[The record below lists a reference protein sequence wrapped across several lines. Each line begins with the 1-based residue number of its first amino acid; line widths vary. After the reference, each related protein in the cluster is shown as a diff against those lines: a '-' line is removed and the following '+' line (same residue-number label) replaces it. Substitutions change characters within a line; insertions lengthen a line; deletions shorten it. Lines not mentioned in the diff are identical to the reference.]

1 MNGSVNPQPS
11 NRWRTLNVVVVGCGA
26 VAQHYYAPALG
37 ELERAGWLRVAA
49 LFDPRIEQMAA
60 LRRSFP
66 RAVPYD
72 TLEAVTHQ
80 PADLAIVA
88 SPPRFHAEQSIRLL
102 EAGMA
107 VLCEK
112 PMATTVAE
120 GERMVAAAT
129 AAGRV
134 LAIGLMRRF
143 FPATQ
148 TIRQVLAQGILGK
161 VQSFVCQEGDQ
172 FRWPAQSASFF
183 QRSVARGGVLLD
195 IGVHLLDLLIWWWGL
210 PVEVEYEDDNMGG
223 VEANCRIRLR
233 FAGGHSG
240 EVRLSR
246 DWPLAN
252 RYLIQCE
259 RGWLSWHVHEADK
272 VQLGFTGVDH
282 ALDSVLH
289 QPAPA
294 AKRPGLGAPGFTFEQ
309 SFVHQLLDVAAA
321 VQGQGRPL
329 VSGAEG
335 LHSLR
340 LIERCYGQRML
351 MPMPWLSASEEQM
364 ARQLSQRA
372 TA

>member
-1 MNGSVNPQPS
+1 MSGSVH
-11 NRWRTLNVVVVGCGA
+11 LNASSGWPPLKVALIGCGA
-26 VAQHYYAPALG
+26 VAQHYYTPALC
-37 ELERAGWLRVAA
+37 ELEQSGRLRVVA
-49 LFDPRIEQMAA
+49 LLDPSAVQMAA
-60 LRRSFP
+60 LRKSFP
-66 RAVPYD
+66 HARPLSTLD
-72 TLEAVTHQ
+72 TVTQQ
-80 PADLAIVA
+80 PIDLAIVA

-102 EAGMA
+102 EAGVA

-120 GERMVAAAT
+120 GERMVAAA
-129 AAGRV
+129 ANVRRV

-161 VQSFVCQEGDQ
+161 VKTFVCQEGSHFQ
-172 FRWPAQSASFF
+172 WPTRSASFF
-183 QRSVARGGVLLD
+183 QRSAARGGVLLD
-195 IGVHLLDLLIWWWGL
+195 IGVHLLDLLIWWWGP
-210 PVEVEYEDDNMGG
+210 PVEVEYEDDSMGG

-233 FAGGHSG
+233 FAQGHSG

-252 RYLIQCE
+252 RYVIECE
-259 RGWLSWHVHEADK
+259 RGWLSWQVHEAAK

-282 ALDSVLH
+282 VLDGSLH
-289 QPAPA
+289 QPAA
-294 AKRPGLGAPGFTFEQ
+294 QQRGLGQPGFTFEQ
-309 SFVHQLLDVAAA
+309 SFVNQVLDVAAA
-321 VQGQGRPL
+321 VQGQGQPL

-340 LIERCYGQRML
+340 LIEQCYQQRTV
-351 MPMPWLSASEEQM
+351 MPMPWLSANEQEM
-364 ARQLSQRA
+364 ARQLSQQA